1 MKRTQKHI
9 AMEDK
14 QLNAAESIA
23 LISRMIDNTR
33 NRMLRNSGRPF
44 LVWGY
49 VTVFTTLLVMGA
61 VYYFQNPKWNIL
73 WMLLPVLGALLMWL
87 TRDKHTEGKVSTF
100 VDRVINNVWLVMGL
114 TAWFVSMLSL
124 FSQIRLPIL
133 FIILLTMGMG
143 TTITGLIIRF
153 RPATAGGTAAIVLAP
168 VSLIVSGYWMPT
180 LFAVGFVVMMI
191 IPGHLFPVKRFLR
204 PVNHIFPVSQN
215 AQALGN
221 LQHLIQLVADENQCN
236 SLGFQP
242 GDDIVQRVN
251 LLGCQRRGG
260 LVHNNQLCIQQ
271 QCPADRHDLFLTDRE
286 LANLHV
292 QIQVNADLFNHLFGK
307 LSVPLLIYETVLVEQ
322 VVAHRYILGHG
333 KIGKQGKILIDNLNS
348 RSNRLHR
355 RQRCVLLSLDNNLTA
370 VRRVDAGYDL
380 DQRGFA
386 TSVLSCQTFNF
397 AGTQPQLYIVQRLN
411 SLECFADT
419 VYLQIVL
426 AHSRSS
432 CSTRPN
438 FGGWLSA

>member
-153 RPATAGGTAAIVLAP
+153 RPARRRYGGYRP
-168 VSLIVSGYWMPT
+168 RS
-180 LFAVGFVVMMI
+180 
-191 IPGHLFPVKRFLR
+191 RF
-204 PVNHIFPVSQN
+204 
-215 AQALGN
+215 
-221 LQHLIQLVADENQCN
+221 
-236 SLGFQP
+236 
-242 GDDIVQRVN
+242 
-251 LLGCQRRGG
+251 
-260 LVHNNQLCIQQ
+260 
-271 QCPADRHDLFLTDRE
+271 
-286 LANLHV
+286 
-292 QIQVNADLFNHLFGK
+292 
-307 LSVPLLIYETVLVEQ
+307 
-322 VVAHRYILGHG
+322 AHRE
-333 KIGKQGKILIDNLNS
+333 
-348 RSNRLHR
+348 RLLDADPLR
-355 RQRCVLLSLDNNLTA
+355 RRI
-370 VRRVDAGYDL
+370 RRDDDYP
-380 DQRGFA
+380 
-386 TSVLSCQTFNF
+386 
-397 AGTQPQLYIVQRLN
+397 GTYPQLQVEPYERITQWTSRKYPKRKRWTS
-411 SLECFADT
+411 SLA
-419 VYLQIVL
+419 
-426 AHSRSS
+426 SS
-432 CSTRPN
+432 TAIC
-438 FGGWLSA
+438 AA